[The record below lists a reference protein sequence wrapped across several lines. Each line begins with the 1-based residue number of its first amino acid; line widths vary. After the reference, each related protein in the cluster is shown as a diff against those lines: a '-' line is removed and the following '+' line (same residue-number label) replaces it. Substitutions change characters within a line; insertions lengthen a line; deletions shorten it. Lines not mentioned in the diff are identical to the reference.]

1 MSRNYWFISDTHFQ
15 HQNIM
20 LWSPGPCSSLEER
33 DEMII
38 DNWNSVVKQ
47 GDYVY
52 HLGDVF
58 FGSKQT
64 FPSIWGRLKGSKRLI
79 IGNHDDPMYFAKGG
93 FFKKMGLWKV
103 WHDHNLLFT
112 HVPVHPS
119 TLPERLG
126 SDRGI
131 NVHGHTHQNGS
142 PDGPYRS
149 VCVEL
154 NNFTP
159 VNLEELISES

>member
-15 HQNIM
+15 HENI
-20 LWSPGPCSSLEER
+20 LNFSPGPFSSVQER
-33 DEMII
+33 DEVMIE
-38 DNWNSVVKQ
+38 NWNKVVKP

-64 FPSIWGRLKGSKRLI
+64 FPSLWNRLSGSKRLI
-79 IGNHDDPMYFAKGG
+79 LGNHDDPMYFAKGG

-103 WHDHNLLFT
+103 WPDRKLLFT
-112 HVPVHPS
+112 HVPVHPD
-119 TLPERLG
+119 TLEGRLYVG
-126 SDRGI
+126 GI
-131 NVHGHTHQNGS
+131 NVHGHTHLDGS
-142 PDGPYRS
+142 PDGPYKS

-154 NNFTP
+154 NNYTP
-159 VNLEELISES
+159 VNLEEL